1 MIHQGLEP
9 PAESRALI
17 FDCDGT
23 LAVTRHA
30 HFEGLRQALAAQGFA
45 LAEAWYLG
53 KTGLSLIET
62 CHAFGADHGVTVVAD
77 EVRRIH
83 ARVFAG
89 QIALVRPVT
98 AVETVVRACHGIMP
112 MAVASGGDVAIVE
125 RTLAQIGL
133 RGFFEAVVGIGE
145 ITTGK
150 PAPDL
155 FLRAAEL
162 LRMRPGQCFVYEDSD
177 EGLEA
182 ARRAG
187 MRAVDV
193 RQVAGVER

>member
-1 MIHQGLEP
+1 
-9 PAESRALI
+9 
-17 FDCDGT
+17 
-23 LAVTRHA
+23 
-30 HFEGLRQALAAQGFA
+30 
-45 LAEAWYLG
+45 
-53 KTGLSLIET
+53 
-62 CHAFGADHGVTVVAD
+62 
-77 EVRRIH
+77 
-83 ARVFAG
+83 
-89 QIALVRPVT
+89 
-98 AVETVVRACHGIMP
+98 
-112 MAVASGGDVAIVE
+112 MAVASGGDVTIVE